1 VSLPQA
7 PSSRTVAI
15 DWQRTWRNRHFFACR
30 VASPSL
36 VSAPPVSTSG
46 ERVDAVPGTGVSAEA
61 RGPSVGPTDGA
72 GRVTCSS
79 AHYRGNVPPMPL
91 ARSRVTAQGQV
102 SVPAEVRRR
111 LGVGPGSLLEWNEE
125 GNAVVVRRSG
135 RYTSADIHRALFGV
149 EAPQPRSMAEL
160 KEGIRKHVRTRHARG

>member
-1 VSLPQA
+1 MTGFARPRSASNNALHP
-7 PSSRTVAI
+7 TVAG
-15 DWQRTWRNRHFFACR
+15 WYPARRR
-30 VASPSL
+30 
-36 VSAPPVSTSG
+36 VSAI
-46 ERVDAVPGTGVSAEA
+46 VDPK
-61 RGPSVGPTDGA
+61 A
-72 GRVTCSS
+72 GRPTCDRV
-79 AHYRGNVPPMPL
+79 HYRGNVSSMAF

-135 RYTSADIHRALFGV
+135 RYTSADIHRALFGR
-149 EAPQPRSMAEL
+149 ENQPPRSLTEL